1 MFIRDM
7 YIHRRKQCLHCG
19 CARSTHN
26 VESDPFSV
34 IPLLEELSVGQKSSK
49 LTRADVDRLAKY
61 AWYPPGVSY
70 GMVRYLLSYVDTGSC
85 RFLIN
90 PRRACAGGLRY
101 LSCVCVQRTLEGSVV
116 KNSGERSLHQRSGRS
131 L

>member
-1 MFIRDM
+1 MFICDM

-70 GMVRYLLSYVDTGSC
+70 GMVRYLLPYVYNLYTG
-85 RFLIN
+85 IYI
-90 PRRACAGGLRY
+90 AAGFIITSIY
-101 LSCVCVQRTLEGSVV
+101 T
-116 KNSGERSLHQRSGRS
+116 
-131 L
+131 